1 MIIWT
6 IMKIYFSSSYQNFQ
20 KYLFPELILFI
31 EYIAIFDFLNLMD
44 VLVIFFWTVP
54 GIYVVN

>member
-44 VLVIFFWTVP
+44 VLVIFF
-54 GIYVVN
+54 